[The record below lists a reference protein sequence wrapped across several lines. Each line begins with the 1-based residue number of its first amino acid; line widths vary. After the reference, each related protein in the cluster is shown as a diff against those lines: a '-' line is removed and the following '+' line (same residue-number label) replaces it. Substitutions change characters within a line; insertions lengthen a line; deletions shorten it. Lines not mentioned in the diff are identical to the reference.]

1 MQRIEGG
8 FMKKIVIFA
17 LIVGFSL
24 VISDLVYSHE
34 KEHVKGKIQFTKH
47 FHESLFQV
55 TDKGEFSIE
64 LLLDEK
70 EYKIGKNVLG
80 IVIHDKHDE
89 DVEGAEINVNVR
101 TTGGNIEQAV
111 VKEKGGGLYTIAG
124 VNPQREGR
132 WELVINIKKKKI
144 EDSAIFLFPDV
155 VRGRAPAGKYEK

>member
-1 MQRIEGG
+1 MSTRQ
-8 FMKKIVIFA
+8 KIVIFA
-17 LIVGFSL
+17 IIVGFSL

-34 KEHVKGKIQFTKH
+34 KEHVKGKTQFTKH

-89 DVEGAEINVNVR
+89 DVEGAEISVNVR

-124 VNPQREGR
+124 VNPQREDR
-132 WELVINIKKKKI
+132 WELVIKIKKKKI
-144 EDSAIFLFPDV
+144 EDSTVFLFPDAL
-155 VRGRAPAGKYEK
+155 RERKSAGKYEK

>member
-1 MQRIEGG
+1 
-8 FMKKIVIFA
+8 MKKAVFFV

-24 VISDLVYSHE
+24 VSSHSAYSHE

-64 LLLDEK
+64 ILLDEK

-89 DVEGAEINVNVR
+89 DVEGAENEADVR
-101 TTGGNIEQAV
+101 TIDGNIEPAT
-111 VKEKGGGLYTIAG
+111 VKEKGGGLYTLSG
-124 VNPQREGR
+124 VNPQRESR
-132 WELVINIKKKKI
+132 WELVIKVKKKNI
-144 EDSAIFLFPDV
+144 EDSTVFLFPEVLRD
-155 VRGRAPAGKYEK
+155 RRPAGKYEK